1 MVFVWSSGG
10 RRRRRRRGGG
20 GGGGCLRDVF
30 LLEGGCCLA
39 EALTGNCLMLSV
51 ALLPQLTGALFT
63 PGAHHPRVDGVTDP
77 GRVGQRVI
85 SAIRVYQQRISPR
98 VVGHC
103 RFEPTCSTYA
113 VQAIT
118 THGASRG
125 LRLTVGRLVR
135 CRPGGRHGPD
145 PVPPAVQGSNPTAY
159 DHPVRVPVN
168 PSDAA
173 AGS

>member
-1 MVFVWSSGG
+1 MVFVWSNRGRRRGRRTSGG
-10 RRRRRRRGGG
+10 RGG

-39 EALTGNCLMLSV
+39 QALTGNCLVLSV
-51 ALLPQLTGALFT
+51 ALLPQLTGALLT
-63 PGAHHPRVDGVTDP
+63 PGTHHPRVHGSTSP

-98 VVGHC
+98 SSGHC

-113 VQAIT
+113 TQAIT
-118 THGASRG
+118 THGARRG
-125 LRLTVGRLVR
+125 LRLTVGRLLR

-145 PVPPAVQGSNPTAY
+145 PVPPAMQ
-159 DHPVRVPVN
+159 RN
-168 PSDAA
+168 PSD
-173 AGS
+173 GS